1 MGQQTTKLNCSI
13 TDVFQQGNLVLFGCH
28 KRYVKLGLY
37 TNIGIFFEILRNV
50 LSQSICVFRRDY
62 LNSESQDKKKVPFD
76 MTGWKTASPKVL
88 CHILFAFVFVSPSD
102 CFNTFPL
109 ELLTILS
116 FSLFTFF
123 RIYRSNWTAAIAA
136 FSLARYDLP
145 QSKGAS
151 LIFFFSQPC
160 CFWVFLR
167 GYVHSYSD

>member
-1 MGQQTTKLNCSI
+1 MFPISDHVISSGGFAFFPSLKISFIYTRLLENLKARIRVSSHGLKWGNKPTKLNCSI

-102 CFNTFPL
+102 CFNTFPV

-123 RIYRSNWTAAIAA
+123 RIYRSN
-136 FSLARYDLP
+136 
-145 QSKGAS
+145 
-151 LIFFFSQPC
+151 
-160 CFWVFLR
+160 
-167 GYVHSYSD
+167 